1 MGFTAEKE
9 IYYFRLELIIKKF
22 KSPKTLLFL
31 KIITFINTFNLFLI
45 TFSQNRPNQIINSM
59 SLLELTELEII
70 NGISSTIIVAISM
83 AVGLRLSY
91 KFVKHKIKVLLTM
104 GFAWILLFAHWW
116 GNSLSFILYVLMGF
130 ELDLFIYITI
140 EHIFMPLT
148 LLFWFY
154 SFSSLMYPK
163 YLKNFMA
170 ITYPLCLSEFILLLV
185 ALSRLLEIHR
195 SGLGPIYPELSP
207 IIVILKAVNIIIF
220 TITSFMYGW
229 KLQSEGDKKL
239 RLKGKFFLIGI
250 TSFSIGA
257 LLSLIYQSLFE
268 LNILRFLLIS
278 SSIEIYLSFL
288 MPERMVRWFIKEDL
302 VE

>member
-1 MGFTAEKE
+1 
-9 IYYFRLELIIKKF
+9 
-22 KSPKTLLFL
+22 
-31 KIITFINTFNLFLI
+31 
-45 TFSQNRPNQIINSM
+45 
-59 SLLELTELEII
+59 
-70 NGISSTIIVAISM
+70 
-83 AVGLRLSY
+83 
-91 KFVKHKIKVLLTM
+91 
-104 GFAWILLFAHWW
+104 
-116 GNSLSFILYVLMGF
+116 
-130 ELDLFIYITI
+130 
-140 EHIFMPLT
+140 
-148 LLFWFY
+148 
-154 SFSSLMYPK
+154 
-163 YLKNFMA
+163 MA
-170 ITYPLCLSEFILLLV
+170 ITYPLCLAEFILLLV
-185 ALSRLLEIHR
+185 AFSRLLEIHR

-207 IIVILKAVNIIIF
+207 IIVILKTVNIIIF